1 MRTDILGLTIGLKSQ
16 PDRRIRSATKKIGAA
31 YTLSAKN
38 PHALFEVFA
47 ALRGRITRLVVGIV
61 PPKEVEDIVQETY
74 VRVCQI
80 ENKDTIREP
89 HSFMFRTAR
98 NLALDY
104 LKRAETRLTSGVD
117 AIDEIELL
125 NDTRLT
131 DTTYAEASSDEE
143 FSQFCDAVR
152 HLPQQCRRAFVLKK
166 VYGYSLR
173 EIAADMGLQESTV
186 RNYIIAGSKK
196 CMQYR
201 RDLEAGRLQER
212 GTSRTRGRSATD
224 TRRRGSHE

>member
-1 MRTDILGLTIGLKSQ
+1 M
-16 PDRRIRSATKKIGAA
+16 
-31 YTLSAKN
+31 SAKN

-212 GTSRTRGRSATD
+212 GTSRTRDRSATD
-224 TRRRGSHE
+224 IRRRGSDE

>member
-1 MRTDILGLTIGLKSQ
+1 M
-16 PDRRIRSATKKIGAA
+16 
-31 YTLSAKN
+31 SAKN
-38 PHALFEVFA
+38 PHALFEIFA

-212 GTSRTRGRSATD
+212 GTSRTRDRSATD

>member
-1 MRTDILGLTIGLKSQ
+1 M
-16 PDRRIRSATKKIGAA
+16 
-31 YTLSAKN
+31 SAKN

-104 LKRAETRLTSGVD
+104 LKRAETCLTSGVD

-131 DTTYAEASSDEE
+131 DTTYSEASSDEE

-186 RNYIIAGSKK
+186 RNYIITGSKK

-212 GTSRTRGRSATD
+212 GTSRIRDRSATD

>member
-1 MRTDILGLTIGLKSQ
+1 MRTDILGLTIGLKSR
-16 PDRRIRSATKKIGAA
+16 PDRHIRSATKIGAV
-31 YTLSAKN
+31 YPLSAKN

-104 LKRAETRLTSGVD
+104 LKRAETRLTAGVD

-131 DTTYAEASSDEE
+131 DTTYSEASSDEE

-201 RDLEAGRLQER
+201 RDLEAGRLLER
-212 GTSRTRGRSATD
+212 GTSRTRDRSATD

>member
-1 MRTDILGLTIGLKSQ
+1 M
-16 PDRRIRSATKKIGAA
+16 
-31 YTLSAKN
+31 SAKN

-47 ALRGRITRLVVGIV
+47 ALRGRITRLVVGIL

-212 GTSRTRGRSATD
+212 GTSRTRDRSATD
-224 TRRRGSHE
+224 IRRRGSHE

>member
-1 MRTDILGLTIGLKSQ
+1 M
-16 PDRRIRSATKKIGAA
+16 
-31 YTLSAKN
+31 SAKN

-166 VYGYSLR
+166 VYGHSLR

-201 RDLEAGRLQER
+201 RDLEAGHLQER
-212 GTSRTRGRSATD
+212 GTSRTRDRSATD